1 MKLRGWWIDGFGHFR
16 DYEVTGIGDGLTVFH
31 GPNEAGKSTLL
42 AFLRSMLFGF
52 PDRRSRDARY
62 EPLRGGRHG
71 GRLLLEV
78 EGEPWTLE
86 REAGARGGTGLRL
99 VTPRGAGTE
108 DDLRR
113 ALGSADMRLFRNVFA
128 FSLTE
133 LQSFE
138 TLSDEGARSR
148 IFSAGI
154 VGAGRA
160 ARQVVAGLEDQAD
173 ALFKPRGRTQLIPTL
188 LRQLAERRQDT
199 LEVRRAARAY
209 PDLVREEETCLT
221 EKQRLEAALTAARSE
236 ARHVDRLLGLWTIW
250 CDLQEA
256 EAQRAMLELVD
267 TFPADPERRLAEAA
281 SRRQAARTRCAE
293 AGAEVENAEL
303 RVDALRG
310 EIRAE
315 LAAIAPEVAAH
326 FGTRDLH
333 LSNVAR
339 LETARVELGHATEA
353 FIRALHSLGEGW
365 DEGRLLAFDVS
376 LPQRDRIRVWGD
388 RLRKADD
395 DVRLAERD
403 HAALV
408 GTLQQAERD
417 LATAGARLATAPT
430 PDAERLA
437 MLDTTLRRLRVRLGD
452 RREREHAVERM
463 STVVAEREQQLRLL
477 QTDLDPE
484 PEPTAAPEPEP
495 GPETRASA
503 HVIALPGSASAAA
516 PVPDAAST
524 TGTTSRAAEWIVPL
538 ALVFFGVIG
547 AAVLAPLR
555 PWLAGVVAVL
565 AVAAGFGAAAWLRR
579 ARVAAEM
586 AAATERRLAAER
598 LAAAE
603 RAMAAERAAVI
614 ERVAASEQAVATE
627 RRLAA
632 ERLAAAERTMAARR
646 RTHASRLEAAEQ
658 QVAEAR
664 DAIERARREVEA
676 IDRLMVPD
684 VAALGLHGRPT
695 SADLDDADRLLIQ
708 QRQDVVRAEQLRRD
722 VSDAEARRDGARERV
737 AASAR
742 QTERAR
748 SALEASR
755 REWSVWAQAGGLP
768 EDMGPESALDFVPAV
783 QQAREHQHRRDKLA
797 ADVETLEREVRAWEE
812 RARRLLA
819 STGADE
825 YGAGAGLVEALHVLH
840 SQCAADGVAR
850 QRLAAAETDRRAC
863 GSRLEVAA
871 AEQRDAEDAW
881 ITLLAEAAA
890 RDEAEYLRRM
900 QSFTERQRLLREIES
915 LRRQLSGRL
924 GDGPEADRIRATLAT
939 GAVAE
944 WEREREHHEA
954 QAAMLEQQLEQAIRL
969 HQDAQRRRETLEMS
983 ADIALCE
990 AEEQALRTALHD
1002 AVDRWRTLALA
1013 RAFIEVTWRDY
1024 VRTRQPAVVAN
1035 ASEMFAAVTAGAY
1048 TDLRQDE
1055 SGEGLSVVTRRGEV
1069 LLAEHLSRGTAEQ
1082 LYLCLR
1088 LGLAAEFGSHGAQL
1102 PLVMDDVCVNFD
1114 PERARAI
1121 AAVLADYAAG
1131 QQIIFFTCHPSSVDM
1146 LRAVTPELQVHE
1158 LPRFGLPARAVE
1170 PARVL
1175 AVND

>member
-16 DYEVTGIGDGLTVFH
+16 DYGVTGIGDGLTVFH

-78 EGEPWTLE
+78 DGEPWTLE
-86 REAGARGGTGLRL
+86 REAGARGGAGLRL

-199 LEVRRAARAY
+199 LEARRAARAY

-221 EKQRLEAALTAARSE
+221 EKQRLEATLTAARSE

-250 CDLQEA
+250 CDLQET
-256 EAQRAMLELVD
+256 EAQRAMLEQVD

-303 RVDALRG
+303 RVGALQG

-315 LAAIAPEVAAH
+315 LAALAPEVAAH

-339 LETARVELGHATEA
+339 RQAARAELGHATEA
-353 FIRALHSLGEGW
+353 FIRTLHSLGEGW

-408 GTLQQAERD
+408 GTLHQAERD
-417 LATAGARLATAPT
+417 LAAAGARLATAQT

-437 MLDTTLRRLRVRLGD
+437 MLDTTLRRLRARLGD
-452 RREREHAVERM
+452 RREREHDVERL
-463 STVVAEREQQLRLL
+463 STMAAEREHQLRFFQAELE
-477 QTDLDPE
+477 PE
-484 PEPTAAPEPEP
+484 PEPTAAPEAAS

-503 HVIALPGSASAAA
+503 HATALPGSASAAA

-538 ALVFFGVIG
+538 ALILFGVIG

-555 PWLAGVVAVL
+555 PWLAGVVAIL
-565 AVAAGFGAAAWLRR
+565 AVAAGFSAAAWLRR

-603 RAMAAERAAVI
+603 RAMAAE
-614 ERVAASEQAVATE
+614 QAVATE

-646 RTHASRLEAAEQ
+646 RTHASRLEAAGR

-684 VAALGLHGRPT
+684 LAALGLHGRPT
-695 SADLDDADRLLIQ
+695 SADLDDADRLLIR
-708 QRQDVVRAEQLRRD
+708 QRQDVARAEQLRRD
-722 VSDAEARRDGARERV
+722 TSDAEARRDAARERV

-742 QTERAR
+742 QVETAR
-748 SALEASR
+748 GALAASR

-768 EDMGPESALDFVPAV
+768 EDMGPASALDFVPAV

-840 SQCAADGVAR
+840 SRCAADGLAR

-871 AEQRDAEDAW
+871 AEQRDADDAW
-881 ITLLAEAAA
+881 IALLAGAAA

-983 ADIALCE
+983 ADIARCE

-1013 RAFIEVTWRDY
+1013 RALIEVTWRDY

-1035 ASEMFAAVTAGAY
+1035 ASEMFASVTGGAY

-1069 LLAEHLSRGTAEQ
+1069 LLAEQLSRGTAEQ

-1121 AAVLADYAAG
+1121 AAVLAGYAAG

-1146 LRAVTPELQVHE
+1146 LRAVSPGLQVHE
-1158 LPRFGLPARAVE
+1158 MPRFGLTARAVE